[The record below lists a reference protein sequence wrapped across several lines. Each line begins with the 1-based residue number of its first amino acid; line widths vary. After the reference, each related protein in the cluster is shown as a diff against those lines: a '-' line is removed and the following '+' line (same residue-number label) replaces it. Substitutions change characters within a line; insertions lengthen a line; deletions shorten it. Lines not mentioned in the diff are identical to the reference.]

1 MQTFDVFGNVVLLT
15 PKEHHDRIV
24 ERVPAI
30 FDMEAGIA
38 SGVTRL
44 PNNCGLIF
52 KVLGNDSGEVKAQ
65 VREFWKVA
73 REEILGLTLQP
84 QFLWR

>member
-15 PKEHHDRIV
+15 PKAHHDRIV
-24 ERVPAI
+24 ERMPAL
-30 FDMEAGIA
+30 FDIKAGLA

-44 PNNCGLIF
+44 PNDCGLIF

-65 VREFWKVA
+65 IREFWKVA
-73 REEILGLTLQP
+73 REEIFGVTLQP
-84 QFLWR
+84 AFLWK

>member
-1 MQTFDVFGNVVLLT
+1 MPALFDI
-15 PKEHHDRIV
+15 K
-24 ERVPAI
+24 
-30 FDMEAGIA
+30 AGLA

-44 PNNCGLIF
+44 PNDCGLIF

-73 REEILGLTLQP
+73 REEILGVTLAP
-84 QFLWR
+84 PFLWR